1 MKTVLIVA
9 SSGRMLAQAVKNV
22 GLMPL
27 VIDLFADLDTQA
39 YAQDFRQVKSL
50 AQSDLAAA
58 INYFVEAYAVTQ
70 VIYGSGF
77 ENYPES
83 LYYLASRLTVLGN
96 HPDVFAKQLD
106 KPVFFTALASL
117 HVPYP
122 EVAFSPPAQG
132 MWLIKPRQ
140 GQGGIGIEYY
150 RTGDNA
156 KASVYWQRFQQGQ
169 PHSVLFLADGQ
180 HMQVIG
186 FNRQWCVGLSAT
198 QAFVFSGVINSCE
211 LSDTHKTEIIGW
223 LKQLVPVF
231 GLKGLNSLDF
241 IYFEGH
247 SYVLEINPRPSA
259 SMQLYVPDLLAQHV
273 QACLG
278 TLVAD
283 GRLTL
288 PPEVGYQI
296 VYADAKILIPD
307 QFAWPTWCMDLPGS
321 GNICHTGQPIC
332 SIIAHQKQSASVAEQ
347 LLIQQQFLFNKLKG
361 FDQHGI

>member
-9 SSGRMLAQAVKNV
+9 SSGRMLAQAAKNI
-22 GLMPL
+22 GFTPL

-50 AQSDLAAA
+50 AQSDLTAA
-58 INYFVEAYAVTQ
+58 IDYFIERYAVEQ

-106 KPVFFTALASL
+106 KSGFFATLASL
-117 HVPYP
+117 HISYP

-132 MWLIKPRQ
+132 TWLIKPRQ

-150 RTGDNA
+150 RTGDKA

-169 PHSVLFLADGQ
+169 PHSVLFVADGQ
-180 HMQVIG
+180 NVQVVG
-186 FNRQWCVGLSAT
+186 FNRQWSVGLSTT
-198 QAFVFSGVINSCE
+198 QAFIFSGVINSCE
-211 LSDTHKTEIIGW
+211 LSDVDKAEIIGW
-223 LKQLVPVF
+223 LAQLVPVF
-231 GLKGLNSLDF
+231 RLKGLNSLDF
-241 IYFEGH
+241 IHFEGC

-259 SMQLYVPDLLAQHV
+259 SMQLYAPDLLAKHV
-273 QACLG
+273 QTCLG
-278 TLVAD
+278 ALVAD

-288 PPEVGYQI
+288 PPQVGYQV
-296 VYADAKILIPD
+296 VYADAKVTIPD
-307 QFAWPTWCMDLPGS
+307 QFAWPTWCMDLPRS

-347 LLIQQQFLFNKLKG
+347 LLMQQQFLFNKLKG
-361 FDQHGI
+361 FDQYGI